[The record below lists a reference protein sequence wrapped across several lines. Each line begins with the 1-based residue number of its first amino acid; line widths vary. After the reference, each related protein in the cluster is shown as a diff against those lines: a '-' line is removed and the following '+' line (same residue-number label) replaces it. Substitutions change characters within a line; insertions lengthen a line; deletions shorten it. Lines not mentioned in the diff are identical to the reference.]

1 MTHRRKVRLPTTAP
15 LGLVASLRPC
25 CRAELQEKFE
35 QLPKGETPT
44 PSAVLRCLDGAAPAE
59 SSQAAKPK
67 KAGGAAPVADLFSKE
82 VVLLKELDMKAFTA
96 GMREEKWKLRKEQI
110 DKVIAIADKS
120 TMLAEGDY
128 GDIISELKRS
138 LQDSNMSIVAA
149 AVRALGLLGRGL
161 RKGFSMHMPALLPV
175 FLDKYRDKNRG
186 VLAAVDGAL
195 DSMHMRCYIITEMLD
210 SLAEAAAC
218 KVPAARTKAF
228 AYMER
233 TYAGTQHPSAA
244 AFALSA
250 GC

>member
-1 MTHRRKVRLPTTAP
+1 ML
-15 LGLVASLRPC
+15 LS
-25 CRAELQEKFE
+25 AELQEKFE

-67 KAGGAAPVADLFSKE
+67 KAGGAAAPVADLFSKE

-195 DSMHMRCYIITEMLD
+195 DNMHMRCYIITEMLD